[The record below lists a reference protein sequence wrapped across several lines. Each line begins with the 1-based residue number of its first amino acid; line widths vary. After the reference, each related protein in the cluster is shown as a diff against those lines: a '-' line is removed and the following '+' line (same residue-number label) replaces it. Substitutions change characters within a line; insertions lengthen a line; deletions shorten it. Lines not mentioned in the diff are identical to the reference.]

1 MSIYWRIKTYPNNI
15 EIVLKLVIN
24 ATLWTGKKKVNLDKS
39 NCSYNL
45 LE

>member
-24 ATLWTGKKKVNLDKS
+24 ATLWTGKKKLIWINQIVVIT
-39 NCSYNL
+39 Y
-45 LE
+45 